1 MAHVEWS
8 DELSVGIEA
17 IDKQH
22 QRIIEYVNKL
32 YDNLHDR
39 EMLAEV
45 LADTVEYTE
54 THFGFEEEMM
64 EEAGYPY
71 LRAHKRIHDLFIRRV
86 AKYKERFLAGEDVGE
101 ELHDT
106 LVRWLITHIKS
117 EDANYSASLIAK
129 FGQDEKKI
137 HKKKRCWL
145 ARWLGIGDD

>member
-1 MAHVEWS
+1 MAHIEWA

-39 EMLAEV
+39 HAMAEV

-54 THFGFEEEMM
+54 SHFSFEETMM

-71 LRAHKRIHDLFIRRV
+71 LRAHKRIHDLFVRRV
-86 AKYKERFLAGEDVGE
+86 GKYKERFLGGEDIGE

-117 EDANYSASLIAK
+117 EDANYSASLVARFGREEAK
-129 FGQDEKKI
+129 MT
-137 HKKKRCWL
+137 KKKKGFFAWL
-145 ARWLGIGDD
+145 FGG